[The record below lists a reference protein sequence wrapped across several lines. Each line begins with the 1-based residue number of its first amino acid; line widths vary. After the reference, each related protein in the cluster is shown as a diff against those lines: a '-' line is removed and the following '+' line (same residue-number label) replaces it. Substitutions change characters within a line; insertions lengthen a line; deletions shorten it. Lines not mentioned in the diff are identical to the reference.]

1 MAKKRKTRDQKK
13 LADLRHNF
21 THSISEQKVHLEA
34 KIQTQTTKPL
44 FKPQAIS
51 SVNAYPFLAKDLS
64 KTALLTAVILG
75 FQIVLFVLVKN
86 HTLIIP
92 GLTY

>member
-13 LADLRHNF
+13 LADFRHNF

-34 KIQTQTTKPL
+34 KIQTQTIKPL
-44 FKPQAIS
+44 LKPQVFS
-51 SVNAYPFLAKDLS
+51 SMNTYPFLVKDLS

-75 FQIVLFVLVKN
+75 FQIGLFVLLKN